1 MKETARLG
9 MTHPFG
15 AARKHPVASAPGF
28 PSTIVILLVLLAP
41 AAGVTRAA
49 DRPVG
54 PPADYLAT
62 WKLDRPGRAA
72 LEAPG
77 PWTVEKL
84 QVCLRLL
91 ARLGLAPPDALAA
104 WSDAATPI
112 ADTLPAPGDAFVG
125 LEGRAVFAAPLILP
139 PEQAEI
145 ANRPAL
151 DVVRVKTAAGLVD
164 VIADAIPKA
173 WPRWQPLDEPVTVTG
188 LPISTVAGP
197 RPEPPDGASTA
208 WPADPAGLLVAARRV
223 AWHPATPLGTLGMD
237 YGLFDTVEDGKK
249 LVAGDTEAFYALLA
263 AAGRGTQSA
272 LEEAAGPPAD
282 AIALIDPARRWFAE
296 HRGDPVTFQGT
307 ARRATR
313 IQIDEP
319 RRRREIG
326 GDHYWELFVFVP
338 TSLIKVN
345 DRLQDTY
352 PIVCCVRD
360 LPKGMPTG
368 QQINEQVRVSGFAM
382 KRYAYPLPKEQGRDV
397 AESTRQETPLVIG
410 KRALWVPE
418 PSNAD
423 ATSLL
428 GWVFLALAGLVGLV
442 LAFGA
447 WRFNRDARLSRKR
460 QRASLPDR
468 VQLP

>member
-9 MTHPFG
+9 MTHPLG
-15 AARKHPVASAPGF
+15 AARKHPIASAPGF

-49 DRPVG
+49 DRPVS
-54 PPADYLAT
+54 PPANYLAT
-62 WKLDRPGRAA
+62 WKLDRPARAA

-84 QVCLRLL
+84 QICLRLL
-91 ARLGLAPPDALAA
+91 ARLGLAPPDAFAA
-104 WSDAATPI
+104 WSEAATPV
-112 ADTLPAPGDAFVG
+112 ADTLPEPGDAFVR
-125 LEGRAVFAAPLILP
+125 LEGRAVFAAPLMLP

-164 VIADAIPKA
+164 VIADAIPQA
-173 WPRWQPLDEPVTVTG
+173 WPRWKPLDEPVTVTG
-188 LPISTVAGP
+188 LAISTAPGP
-197 RPEPPDGASTA
+197 RPEPTDGASTA

-237 YGLFDTVEDGKK
+237 YGLFDTVDDGKK
-249 LVAGDTEAFYALLA
+249 LVAGDTDAFYALLA
-263 AAGRGTQSA
+263 AAGRGTQVA

-382 KRYAYPLPKEQGRDV
+382 KRYAYPLPKVQGTVEVD
-397 AESTRQETPLVIG
+397 ASRQETPLVIG

-418 PSNAD
+418 PSNAA

-447 WRFNRDARLSRKR
+447 WRFNRDARFARER

>member
-1 MKETARLG
+1 

-15 AARKHPVASAPGF
+15 DTRKHPVACAPRV
-28 PSTIVILLVLLAP
+28 PSTIVVLLVLLAGT
-41 AAGVTRAA
+41 AHAA

-54 PPADYLAT
+54 PPAEYLAT
-62 WKLDRPGRAA
+62 WKLDRPARAA
-72 LEAPG
+72 IETPG

-84 QVCLRLL
+84 QICLRLL

-104 WSDAATPI
+104 WSESAAPVV
-112 ADTLPAPGDAFVG
+112 DTLPEPGDAFVRI
-125 LEGRAVFAAPLILP
+125 EGRAVFAAPLSLP

-151 DVVRVKTAAGLVD
+151 DVVRVKTAAGLID

-188 LPISTVAGP
+188 LAVSTAPGP
-197 RPEPPDGASTA
+197 RPEPEDGASSA

-223 AWHPATPLGTLGMD
+223 AWHPVTPLGTLGMD

-249 LVAGDTEAFYALLA
+249 LVAGDTDAFYALLA

-272 LEEAAGPPAD
+272 LEQAAGPPAD
-282 AIALIDPARRWFAE
+282 TIALIDPARRWFGE

-382 KRYAYPLPKEQGRDV
+382 KRYAYPLPKEQGSDV

-418 PSNAD
+418 ASNAN

-428 GWVFLALAGLVGLV
+428 GWMFLALAGLVGLV

-447 WRFNRDARLSRKR
+447 WRLSRDARLARKR

>member
-1 MKETARLG
+1 

-15 AARKHPVASAPGF
+15 ARRKHPVASARGF
-28 PSTIVILLVLLAP
+28 LFTSVALLVIL
-41 AAGVTRAA
+41 AGTAHA
-49 DRPVG
+49 SDRPVG

-62 WKLDRPGRAA
+62 WKLDRPARAA
-72 LEAPG
+72 LETPG

-104 WSDAATPI
+104 WSDAATLVV
-112 ADTLPAPGDAFVG
+112 DTLPEPGDSFVR
-125 LEGRAVFAAPLILP
+125 LEGRALFAAPLVLP

-145 ANRPAL
+145 ANRPVL

-164 VIADAIPKA
+164 VIADRIPRA
-173 WPRWQPLDEPVTVTG
+173 WPRWQPLDEPVTVAG
-188 LPISTVAGP
+188 LAISTAPGP
-197 RPEPPDGASTA
+197 RPEPPDGTSAA
-208 WPADPAGLLVAARRV
+208 WPADPASLLVAARRV

-237 YGLFDTVEDGKK
+237 YGLFDTVADGKK
-249 LVAGDTEAFYALLA
+249 LVAGDTDAFYAVLA
-263 AAGRGTQSA
+263 AAGRTAPSA

-296 HRGDPVTFQGT
+296 HRGDPVTFHGT

-313 IQIDEP
+313 IQVDEP

-345 DRLQDTY
+345 DRVQDTY

-360 LPKGMPTG
+360 LPDGMPTG
-368 QQINEQVRVSGFAM
+368 QQINEEVRVSGFAM
-382 KRYAYPLPKEQGRDV
+382 KRYAYPLPKVQGTVEVD
-397 AESTRQETPLVIG
+397 ASRQETPLVIG
-410 KRALWVPE
+410 RRALWVPE

-428 GWVFLALAGLVGLV
+428 GWVFLALAGLVFLV

-447 WRFNRDARLSRKR
+447 WRFNRDARLAHRR
-460 QRASLPDR
+460 QLASLPDR
-468 VQLP
+468 VRLP

>member
-1 MKETARLG
+1 MFLRSV
-9 MTHPFG
+9 
-15 AARKHPVASAPGF
+15 AA
-28 PSTIVILLVLLAP
+28 LLVLLAS
-41 AAGVTRAA
+41 AAVVARAA
-49 DRPVG
+49 DRPATA
-54 PPADYLAT
+54 PADYLAT
-62 WKLDRPGRAA
+62 WKLDRPARAA

-77 PWTVEKL
+77 PWDEEKL

-91 ARLGLAPPDALAA
+91 ARLALAPPDALAA
-104 WSDAATPI
+104 WSEAA
-112 ADTLPAPGDAFVG
+112 AAVGGTLPEPGDGFVRF
-125 LEGRAVFAAPLILP
+125 EGRALFAAPLALP

-151 DVVRVKTAAGLVD
+151 DLVRVKTAAGLVD

-188 LPISTVAGP
+188 LPISTAPGP
-197 RPEPPDGASTA
+197 RPEPQVGAPAA
-208 WPADPAGLLVAARRV
+208 WPTEPAGLLVVARRV

-249 LVAGDTEAFYALLA
+249 LVAGDTDAFYALLA

-296 HRGDPVTFQGT
+296 HRGDAVTFQGT
-307 ARRATR
+307 ARRVTR
-313 IQIDEP
+313 IQVDEP

-338 TSLIKVN
+338 TSLIKID
-345 DRLQDTY
+345 DRVQDTY

-360 LPKGMPTG
+360 LPAGMPTG

-382 KRYAYPLPKEQGRDV
+382 KRYAYPLPKLQGAGAGD
-397 AESTRQETPLVIG
+397 AARQETPLVIG

-418 PSNAD
+418 PSNVE

-428 GWVFLALAGLVGLV
+428 GWVFLTLAGLVGLV
-442 LAFGA
+442 LAFAA
-447 WRFNRDARLSRKR
+447 WRFNRDARLTRQR